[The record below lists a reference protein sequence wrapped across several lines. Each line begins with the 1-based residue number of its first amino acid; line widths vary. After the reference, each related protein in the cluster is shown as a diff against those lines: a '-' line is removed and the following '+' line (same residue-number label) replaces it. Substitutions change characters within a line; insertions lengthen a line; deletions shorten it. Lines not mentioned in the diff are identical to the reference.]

1 MVPSISREQGCYYP
15 ATTRWIRY
23 VTLLQLRYSHH
34 RHRLVESGLSVLSPQ
49 LSVLNR
55 QYSSNSVP
63 EMAPLTVFP
72 SIVSSNAWNVVI
84 VVASIIS
91 LIILANVLQQTL
103 LKKPN
108 EPPVVFHWLP
118 VVGSTVTYGLDPF
131 KFFFQCQAKVR
142 ICDPLDIVQN
152 LNARMLTMIAKV
164 WRHFHLH
171 LAW

>member
-1 MVPSISREQGCYYP
+1 MASFDLAKQRCCYP
-15 ATTRWIRY
+15 ATTSWIRY
-23 VTLLQLRYSHH
+23 VTLLQLWLAHH
-34 RHRLVESGLSVLSPQ
+34 SYRLVEPGLSILSPH

-55 QYSSNSVP
+55 HYSSNRVS
-63 EMAPLTVFP
+63 EMAPLIVFP
-72 SIVSSNAWNVVI
+72 SIVSLNAWNVVA

-91 LIILANVLQQTL
+91 LIVLANVLQQTL

-142 ICDPLDIVQN
+142 ICGPRDMVQT
-152 LNARMLTMIAKV
+152 LNARMLTMIAEV